1 MGSLSHIS
9 ARHAKDGWRDLVFVG
24 LLLIATVLP
33 TVSLLAPRTPTRPWH
48 LTVTEGP
55 VEVLANR

>member
-9 ARHAKDGWRDLVFVG
+9 ARHSKDGWRDMLFVA
-24 LLLIATVLP
+24 LLLVATVLP

-48 LTVTEGP
+48 VTVTEGP
-55 VEVLANR
+55 IEILATR